1 MVGPWILDSRLLS
14 LLSPSISTCRGASY
28 CLQTPHCVKEARS
41 QPVLNE
47 MLDLKFPTSQV
58 NGKPLGLAHTSIG
71 LSTNDSAGVE
81 ERIDLIFFLLEEAF
95 GAAETDISAST

>member
-81 ERIDLIFFLLEEAF
+81 ERIPDTGSENKQLL
-95 GAAETDISAST
+95 GTQRVSQTPS